1 MQLVGTDLHRYRT
14 SHSHTPSSITLWPI
28 AGASASYLRSRIS
41 SVSRSL
47 YCTGITN
54 SPSANQQPC
63 KKRSN
68 ALAISPIVCLNYCNR
83 EFLYRRV
90 RMLFRQME
98 CFLAVARLG
107 NVSRAAEEMYLT
119 QPTLTARLKGLEED
133 LGDQLFVR
141 TSRGMRLTE
150 AGKEFVPYAERC
162 LASLEEGRQRLR
174 ELRGATGGR
183 LALGTSPGVSTYAL
197 PAILKRFTA
206 AHPRVSVS
214 VRTGHSENI
223 LEMVLKEE
231 VHLGLARE
239 IDHPEVESMAL
250 YKDELVLVVNPQHRF
265 TEKGTAEISEVGQEQ
280 LIMFD
285 SSSSYYE
292 LTQSLFRNAGIREFS
307 AIELDNIEAA
317 KRMVEHRLGVAFL
330 PRTAVVRSVAAGH
343 LSLIEV
349 EDSPEIQRPIVAIRR
364 RDVPLT
370 GTVQAFLEVAGSM
383 GETRNRA
390 QLSPTLAAEFENLQ
404 LIDLFT

>member
-1 MQLVGTDLHRYRT
+1 
-14 SHSHTPSSITLWPI
+14 
-28 AGASASYLRSRIS
+28 
-41 SVSRSL
+41 
-47 YCTGITN
+47 
-54 SPSANQQPC
+54 
-63 KKRSN
+63 
-68 ALAISPIVCLNYCNR
+68 
-83 EFLYRRV
+83 
-90 RMLFRQME
+90 ME

-119 QPTLTARLKGLEED
+119 QPTLTARIKALEDE

-150 AGKEFVPYAERC
+150 AGREFVPYAERSM
-162 LASLEEGRQRLR
+162 ASIEEGRQRLR
-174 ELRGATGGR
+174 ELRGASGGR
-183 LALGTSPGVSTYAL
+183 LSLGTSPGVSTYAL
-197 PAILKRFTA
+197 PAILERFTA

-214 VRTGHSENI
+214 VRTGHSEDI
-223 LEMVLKEE
+223 LEMVLKED
-231 VHLGLARE
+231 VQLGLARE
-239 IDHPEVESMAL
+239 MEHPEIESLPL
-250 YKDELVLVVNPQHRF
+250 YEDELVLVVDPQHRF
-265 TEKGTAEISEVGQEQ
+265 TEKGSAEIAEVGDEH
-280 LIMFD
+280 LILFD
-285 SSSSYYE
+285 HASSYYE
-292 LTQSLFRNAGIREFS
+292 LTQSLFRSAGIREYS

-343 LSLIEV
+343 LSLIEI
-349 EDSPEIQRPIVAIRR
+349 EDSPEIQRPIVALWR

-370 GTVQAFLEVAGSM
+370 GTVQAFLEVASSM

>member
-1 MQLVGTDLHRYRT
+1 VLL
-14 SHSHTPSSITLWPI
+14 
-28 AGASASYLRSRIS
+28 
-41 SVSRSL
+41 
-47 YCTGITN
+47 
-54 SPSANQQPC
+54 
-63 KKRSN
+63 
-68 ALAISPIVCLNYCNR
+68 
-83 EFLYRRV
+83 
-90 RMLFRQME
+90 RQME

-119 QPTLTARLKGLEED
+119 QPTLTARIKALEDE

-150 AGKEFVPYAERC
+150 AGREFVPYAERSM
-162 LASLEEGRQRLR
+162 ASIEEGRQRLR
-174 ELRGATGGR
+174 ELRGASGGR
-183 LALGTSPGVSTYAL
+183 LSLGTSPGVSTYAL
-197 PAILKRFTA
+197 PAILERFTA

-214 VRTGHSENI
+214 VRTGHSEDI
-223 LEMVLKEE
+223 LEMVLKED
-231 VHLGLARE
+231 VQLGLARE
-239 IDHPEVESMAL
+239 MEHPEIESLPL
-250 YKDELVLVVNPQHRF
+250 YEDELVLVVDPQHRF
-265 TEKGTAEISEVGQEQ
+265 TEKGSAEIAEVGDEH
-280 LIMFD
+280 LILFD
-285 SSSSYYE
+285 HASSYYE
-292 LTQSLFRNAGIREFS
+292 LTQSLFRSAGIREYS

-343 LSLIEV
+343 LSLIEI
-349 EDSPEIQRPIVAIRR
+349 EDSPEIQRPIVALWR

-370 GTVQAFLEVAGSM
+370 GTVQAFLEVASSM

>member
-1 MQLVGTDLHRYRT
+1 
-14 SHSHTPSSITLWPI
+14 
-28 AGASASYLRSRIS
+28 
-41 SVSRSL
+41 
-47 YCTGITN
+47 
-54 SPSANQQPC
+54 
-63 KKRSN
+63 
-68 ALAISPIVCLNYCNR
+68 
-83 EFLYRRV
+83 
-90 RMLFRQME
+90 MLLRQME

-119 QPTLTARLKGLEED
+119 QPTLTARIKALEDE

-150 AGKEFVPYAERC
+150 AGREFVPYAERSM
-162 LASLEEGRQRLR
+162 ASIEEGRQRLR
-174 ELRGATGGR
+174 ELRGASGGR
-183 LALGTSPGVSTYAL
+183 LSLGTSPGVSTYAL
-197 PAILKRFTA
+197 PAILERFTA

-214 VRTGHSENI
+214 VKTGHSEDI
-223 LEMVLKEE
+223 LEMVLKED

-239 IDHPEVESMAL
+239 MEHPEIESLPL
-250 YKDELVLVVNPQHRF
+250 YEDELVLVVDPQHRF
-265 TEKGTAEISEVGQEQ
+265 TEKGSAEIAEVGDEH
-280 LIMFD
+280 LILFD
-285 SSSSYYE
+285 HASSYYE
-292 LTQSLFRNAGIREFS
+292 LTQSLFRSAGIREYS

-343 LSLIEV
+343 LSLIEI
-349 EDSPEIQRPIVAIRR
+349 EDSPEIQRPIVALWR

-370 GTVQAFLEVAGSM
+370 GTVQAFLEVASSM

>member
-1 MQLVGTDLHRYRT
+1 
-14 SHSHTPSSITLWPI
+14 
-28 AGASASYLRSRIS
+28 
-41 SVSRSL
+41 
-47 YCTGITN
+47 
-54 SPSANQQPC
+54 
-63 KKRSN
+63 
-68 ALAISPIVCLNYCNR
+68 
-83 EFLYRRV
+83 
-90 RMLFRQME
+90 ME

-119 QPTLTARLKGLEED
+119 QPTLTARIKALEDE

-162 LASLEEGRQRLR
+162 LASVDEGKQRLR
-174 ELRGATGGR
+174 ELRDASGGR
-183 LALGTSPGVSTYAL
+183 LSLGTSPGVGTYAL
-197 PAILKRFTA
+197 PAILERFRA

-214 VRTGHSENI
+214 VRTGHSENV

-231 VHLGLARE
+231 VHLGLSRAVS
-239 IDHPEVESMAL
+239 HPEVESMQL
-250 YKDELVLVVNPQHRF
+250 YEDELVLVVDPQHRF
-265 TEKGTAEISEVGQEQ
+265 TEKGSAELAEVGREQ
-280 LIMFD
+280 LILFD
-285 SSSSYYE
+285 YASSYYE
-292 LTQSLFRNAGIREFS
+292 LTQSLFKNAGIREFQ

-343 LSLIEV
+343 LCLIEV

-370 GTVQAFLEVAGSM
+370 GTVQAFLEVAGKM
-383 GETRNRA
+383 GEAPNRA
-390 QLSPTLAAEFENLQ
+390 QLSPALAAEFENLQ

>member
-1 MQLVGTDLHRYRT
+1 M
-14 SHSHTPSSITLWPI
+14 
-28 AGASASYLRSRIS
+28 
-41 SVSRSL
+41 
-47 YCTGITN
+47 
-54 SPSANQQPC
+54 
-63 KKRSN
+63 
-68 ALAISPIVCLNYCNR
+68 
-83 EFLYRRV
+83 
-90 RMLFRQME
+90 RQME

-119 QPTLTARLKGLEED
+119 QPTLTARIKALEDD

-150 AGKEFVPYAERC
+150 AGRELVPYAERC
-162 LASLEEGRQRLR
+162 IASVEEARQRLK
-174 ELRGATGGR
+174 ELRGASGGR
-183 LALGTSPGVSTYAL
+183 LSLGASPGVSTYAL
-197 PAILKRFTA
+197 PAILERFTV
-206 AHPRVSVS
+206 AHPRVAVS
-214 VRTGHSENI
+214 VRTGHSEDI

-231 VHLGLARE
+231 VQLGLARE
-239 IDHPEVESMAL
+239 MEHPEIESIPL
-250 YKDELVLVVNPQHRF
+250 YEDQLVLVVDPQHPF
-265 TEKGTAEISEVGQEQ
+265 TEKGSAEIAEVGEEQ

-285 SSSSYYE
+285 RSSSYYE
-292 LTQSLFRNAGIREFS
+292 LTQSLFRSAGIRETK

-349 EDSPEIQRPIVAIRR
+349 EDSPEIQRPIVALRR
-364 RDVPLT
+364 HDVPLT
-370 GTVQAFLEVAGSM
+370 GSVRAFLEVAGKM
-383 GETRNRA
+383 GETSNRA